1 MNFEEISNYL
11 EFYIDGELAKH
22 NQILN
27 LYKLLEERKDYIVL
41 VINKLLEK
49 VANDGH
55 PFYIVDYNNVYTC
68 NNIIKGVVN
77 RYGGIRDDFLNDIR
91 YLSNGILNNIV
102 TIKIYINS
110 ELKGLPEIENLS
122 IVYDCEH
129 LAFTPEIDY
138 EEKYFKIFRI
148 KEEAIK
154 DVKSFLVKTIEKY
167 NEKQLNKLKNAFDI
181 IAERAEFMS
190 NIIVT
195 SNK

>member
-1 MNFEEISNYL
+1 MGKSWQDLETYVRNLAELRWKKICSPKNISGVNFDGVVEVSSEEVVLIEITKEKN
-11 EFYIDGELAKH
+11 
-22 NQILN
+22 LN
-27 LYKLLEERKDYIVL
+27 KIRND
-41 VINKLLEK
+41 INKI
-49 VANDGH
+49 NMS
-55 PFYIVDYNNVYTC
+55 
-68 NNIIKGVVN
+68 
-77 RYGGIRDDFLNDIR
+77 RMQ

-129 LAFTPEIDY
+129 LAFMPEIDY

-195 SNK
+195 SIK